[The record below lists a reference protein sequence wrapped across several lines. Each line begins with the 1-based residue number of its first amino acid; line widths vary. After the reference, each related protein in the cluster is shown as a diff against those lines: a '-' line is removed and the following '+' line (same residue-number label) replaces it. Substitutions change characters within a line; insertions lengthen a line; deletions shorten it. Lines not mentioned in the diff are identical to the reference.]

1 MNLVC
6 LFFLFIYVFFCFVL
20 CRNSRWPPKVAGKR
34 FLLNIASRL
43 CRYPTGQKFL
53 TPLDKRIFVFNTE
66 IKDSRQKWRENVFFF
81 CEIMPVDS
89 RSVSK
94 INMFLHFTQKFKV
107 AGRQFLRKVAS
118 RLYNTLQFKNS
129 VEIALSRSVSEINK
143 FFAFKAEIQ
152 DGGQKWQEI
161 ANLISKLNFY
171 KLIPYPMDNCLSSR
185 RRPARQTPEKHVLCF
200 HWPGRSQYC
209 AFARWRI
216 VFASCLDNVT
226 SYHLFRCLKL
236 LDP

>member
-89 RSVSK
+89 ADTLRVKNFVEIALSRSVSE

-118 RLYNTLQFKNS
+118 RLYKYPAVQKFRRN
-129 VEIALSRSVSEINK
+129 RS
-143 FFAFKAEIQ
+143 
-152 DGGQKWQEI
+152 
-161 ANLISKLNFY
+161 ISLRFRDK
-171 KLIPYPMDNCLSSR
+171 
-185 RRPARQTPEKHVLCF
+185 Q
-200 HWPGRSQYC
+200 
-209 AFARWRI
+209 
-216 VFASCLDNVT
+216 VFCV
-226 SYHLFRCLKL
+226 
-236 LDP
+236 